1 MIYLFDKHFD
11 IQRMLFTNKQLSE
24 SQRQE
29 KMKNSMSEFLNSID
43 SQKFRATNAH
53 WNDLCL
59 NDPWSVGY
67 VSTLIET
74 TSFNSKE
81 EWEKYYYQSG
91 VERNTIIS
99 ESFSGDMNL
108 LNDHTLKKTN
118 PSEIKKL
125 SEELRNLNEQFGRTR
140 NQLIEK
146 GKILY
151 DYVVTKGVN
160 ISLEECVECVRFRTI
175 CETWNGIILRERN
188 TIKTLNTM
196 FKNIEFVK
204 TTGNFDYTYAVD
216 YELKSKG
223 KLICAIQIKPRS
235 YTYDKPYLNN
245 ARKTNM
251 RKNKDYANEFGKEVF
266 DVISKI
272 NGIIINRQV
281 LGKIRSKIENL

>member
-1 MIYLFDKHFD
+1 
-11 IQRMLFTNKQLSE
+11 
-24 SQRQE
+24 
-29 KMKNSMSEFLNSID
+29 MSEFVNSID
-43 SQKFRATNAH
+43 SQKFRATNTH

-81 EWEKYYYQSG
+81 EWEKYYYLSG

-99 ESFSGDMNL
+99 ESFLDDMNL

-118 PSEIKKL
+118 PSQIEKL
-125 SEELRNLNEQFGRTR
+125 SEDLKNLNEQFGRTR
-140 NQLIEK
+140 NQLVEK

-160 ISLEECVECVRFRTI
+160 ISLEECAECVRFRII
-175 CETWNGIILRERN
+175 CETWNGIIVRERN

-204 TTGNFDYTYAVD
+204 TTGNFDHKYAVD

-235 YTYDKPYLNN
+235 YTYNKPYLNK
-245 ARKTNM
+245 ARKANM
-251 RKNKDYANEFGKEVF
+251 RKNKDYANEFDKEVF
-266 DVISKI
+266 DVISKT
-272 NGIIINRQV
+272 NGTIINRQV